1 MKWHSLESHSTI
13 MLKSHSTI
21 IIILSLVICIECNS
35 LLAGH
40 RPNNLNEISETNEN
54 FNHQRRHDMQT
65 HEKTSTSSLAS
76 LSSAQWLQFM
86 SDDPNSY
93 VGNIDQQQSDE
104 SHSRRTKFR
113 HRQMLGNK
121 RHSNR
126 RGQRH
131 RNNKNGN

>member
-1 MKWHSLESHSTI
+1 MIKWHSLEGHLTI
-13 MLKSHSTI
+13 MLKIHLI
-21 IIILSLVICIECNS
+21 LILSLVICIECNS

-40 RPNNLNEISETNEN
+40 QPNNLNEISATNN
-54 FNHQRRHDMQT
+54 SVSHHNRRHDMQT
-65 HEKTSTSSLAS
+65 HEKPLSSS

-93 VGNIDQQQSDE
+93 VGNIDQQPSDE

-113 HRQMLGNK
+113 HRKMLGNK
-121 RHSNR
+121 RHSIR